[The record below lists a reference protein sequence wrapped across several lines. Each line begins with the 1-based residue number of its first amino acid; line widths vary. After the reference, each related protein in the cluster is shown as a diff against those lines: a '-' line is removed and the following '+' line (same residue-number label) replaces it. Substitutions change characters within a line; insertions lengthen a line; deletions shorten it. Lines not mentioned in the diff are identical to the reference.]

1 MSTLQPA
8 ARGAIQRGSLSSL
21 QASIL
26 PSPLLF
32 QGDSR
37 DAPGDC
43 DLWQETLHRLATIQ
57 GIATPAAHWD
67 SRRYLVV
74 GVRARP
80 CSFLWL

>member
-8 ARGAIQRGSLSSL
+8 ARGAIQRGSLSSWP
-21 QASIL
+21 ASIL

-32 QGDSR
+32 EDDSR
-37 DAPGDC
+37 DAHGDW
-43 DLWQETLHRLATIQ
+43 DLWQETLDRLATVH

-67 SRRYLVV
+67 SRRYLVF

-80 CSFLWL
+80 RSFLWL